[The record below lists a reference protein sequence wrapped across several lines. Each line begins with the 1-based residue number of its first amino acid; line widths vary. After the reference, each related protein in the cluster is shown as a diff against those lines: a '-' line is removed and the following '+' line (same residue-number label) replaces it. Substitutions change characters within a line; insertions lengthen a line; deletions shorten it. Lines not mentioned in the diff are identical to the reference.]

1 MQSHY
6 RIDDGSIKMYDWAFN
21 DPVDG
26 LAPMTSANKTETKKR
41 LSQQER
47 SKLSQSKLIAATI
60 ESLIQV
66 GYSQTSI
73 QEICRRAELSKG
85 GLFRQY
91 PTRTALMIATAGSIY
106 EGLLEQYIHRF
117 NRLKGSLDDIELAL
131 TLIRKNFSSPEFQAA
146 MELHVAARTD
156 KELSLGLKPIQE
168 KNNQKILELSK
179 IIFPK
184 QAESHKR
191 FSTLINIIVLM
202 FQGEAFE
209 RGISSNK
216 KEEKARFELLEI
228 LVRTE
233 FDQ

>member
-1 MQSHY
+1 
-6 RIDDGSIKMYDWAFN
+6 MYDWAFN

-26 LAPMTSANKTETKKR
+26 LFPMTSANKTETQKR

-47 SKLSQSKLIAATI
+47 SKLSQDKLIAATI

-73 QEICRRAELSKG
+73 QEICKRAGLSKG

-91 PTRTALMIATAGSIY
+91 TTRTALMIATAGNIY
-106 EGLLEQYIHRF
+106 EGLLDQYVQRF
-117 NRLKGSLDDIELAL
+117 HRLKGSLDDIELAL
-131 TLIRKNFSSPEFQAA
+131 TLIRKNFLSPEFQAA
-146 MELHVAARTD
+146 MELHIAARTD
-156 KELSLGLKPIQE
+156 RALSQGLKPIQE
-168 KNNQKILELSK
+168 RNNQKILELSK
-179 IIFPK
+179 TIFPK

-191 FSTLINIIVLM
+191 FTTLINIIVLM

-209 RGISSNK
+209 RGVSSNK
-216 KEEKARFELLEI
+216 KEEQARFELLET

-233 FDQ
+233 FNQ